1 MKRREMLQVG
11 VLAGGGVLALKAVA
25 VEKKIGVAGKK
36 VPVLERPVTAV
47 IIGAGNRGHHHYAN
61 WIWKTPERM
70 KVVGVAEPLVG
81 RRDRIVREHAIDEK
95 RVFTTWEHVFEQP
108 KFADAVI
115 IATPDDLHYGPAMAA
130 LEKGYDVLLE
140 KPVGMNWQECEDIL
154 TLQRKTNRIVGV
166 CHVLRYAPYFNT
178 MKELLVSGA
187 IGEIIDIQHMEPV
200 GHTHYSHS
208 YVRGIWSNS
217 KTAAPFLLAKSCHD
231 LDIIRWMVG
240 RPCRTVSSFGS
251 RGVFTPD
258 QAPQGATARCT
269 DGGCPQRETCLY
281 SAERIYLKKKLWNT
295 RHLVDGVNKP
305 TPAMIEKALREGP
318 YGRCVWKCDNDQ
330 IERQV
335 VNMEFDGGLPVSF
348 HLCIGDF
355 GGRQTRITGT
365 TGSMRGDMK
374 TLEVYDL
381 ETRKWVEHDIG
392 WKGGHGGG
400 DAGLISAFASAV
412 GKQDS
417 SFLATTLEESM
428 ESHLIGYR
436 AEESRKNG
444 GAPKEVVPA
453 GQEAV

>member
-1 MKRREMLQVG
+1 
-11 VLAGGGVLALKAVA
+11 
-25 VEKKIGVAGKK
+25 
-36 VPVLERPVTAV
+36 
-47 IIGAGNRGHHHYAN
+47 
-61 WIWKTPERM
+61 
-70 KVVGVAEPLVG
+70 
-81 RRDRIVREHAIDEK
+81 
-95 RVFTTWEHVFEQP
+95 
-108 KFADAVI
+108 
-115 IATPDDLHYGPAMAA
+115 
-130 LEKGYDVLLE
+130 
-140 KPVGMNWQECEDIL
+140 
-154 TLQRKTNRIVGV
+154 
-166 CHVLRYAPYFNT
+166 
-178 MKELLVSGA
+178 
-187 IGEIIDIQHMEPV
+187 
-200 GHTHYSHS
+200 
-208 YVRGIWSNS
+208 
-217 KTAAPFLLAKSCHD
+217 
-231 LDIIRWMVG
+231 
-240 RPCRTVSSFGS
+240 
-251 RGVFTPD
+251 
-258 QAPQGATARCT
+258 
-269 DGGCPQRETCLY
+269 
-281 SAERIYLKKKLWNT
+281 
-295 RHLVDGVNKP
+295 
-305 TPAMIEKALREGP
+305 MIEKALREAP

-381 ETRKWVEHDIG
+381 ETRRWVGHDIG